1 MKLAT
6 FLLVLEDFMLP
17 CFTKRIFG
25 FDCPGCGLQRSIAL
39 LLKGEFAAAFEM
51 YPAIYPLVLLI
62 VFIISTSF
70 IKIRFELIVKI
81 FLAITT
87 GVVIIV
93 SYVFKMNNLIH

>member
-62 VFIISTSF
+62 VFIIYTSF